1 MKKKILFI
9 VCLILTIS
17 ILLGSVGCSESN
29 DETSLDIDT
38 GESDSSLESNIDS
51 EDNGSLE
58 IDSSES
64 NAESESNVDSE
75 SVAESESNTESEI
88 ISESNVVSES
98 NTASETDKQT
108 EEEQTQTET
117 EKIIETGKKM
127 DMPMTPGQTK
137 TDEILTEKVYDFS
150 KLSNCFR
157 FVGRV
162 KNTSTGLIF
171 DHAASAIEFQGF
183 MTGDVVLMV
192 TSNKESYFTVY
203 IDGVRSETRFMVS
216 GTKLLTVASFEGNY
230 FHTVRIVRQSEVA
243 WSQSLIRNLR
253 ITGYLYEAPED
264 RPLYLEFY
272 GDSLTSAFGNIG
284 SPSDPAPHDVPKYQD
299 ATQSYAYLTTE
310 ALGAD
315 CSILAMSGV
324 GLATGHYDRH
334 FLHYFSQFCHKR
346 GNSPFEF
353 ENARVP
359 DIAVVR
365 LGANDFSVGCTREQY
380 VSRAKELIDYI
391 RNGYKKD
398 VPIIWMY
405 GSRGGDF
412 NSWLKELSD
421 FYGGEEGGFYLLELG
436 WRDHGVGAGGHPSVA
451 SHEANAE
458 TLLKF
463 IEDKKI
469 LK

>member
-1 MKKKILFI
+1 MKKKILFVI
-9 VCLILTIS
+9 CLILTAS
-17 ILLGSVGCSESN
+17 LLMGAVGCSGSSDQTSSATDTN
-29 DETSLDIDT
+29 SSET
-38 GESDSSLESNIDS
+38 DS
-51 EDNGSLE
+51 ETESSSDTEVEG
-58 IDSSES
+58 SSETDTES
-64 NAESESNVDSE
+64 ATESESE
-75 SVAESESNTESEI
+75 TETQTE
-88 ISESNVVSES
+88 
-98 NTASETDKQT
+98 KQT
-108 EEEQTQTET
+108 QKET

-137 TDEILTEKVYDFS
+137 TDEILTEKVYDFT

-157 FVGRV
+157 LVGRV

-183 MTGDVVLMV
+183 MTGDVVLTV
-192 TSNKESYFTVY
+192 TSNRESYFTVY
-203 IDGVRSETRFMVS
+203 IDGVRSETRFMAS
-216 GTKLLTVASFEGNY
+216 GTKALTIATFEDNV
-230 FHTVRIVRQSEVA
+230 FHTIRVVRQNEVA
-243 WSQSLIRNLR
+243 WSQSLLR
-253 ITGYLYEAPED
+253 SLKITGYLYEAPED

-299 ATQSYAYLTTE
+299 ATQSFAYLTTE

-334 FLHYFSQFCHKR
+334 FLYYFSQFCHKR

-353 ENARVP
+353 EDARVP

-391 RNGYKKD
+391 RTGYKKD
-398 VPIIWMY
+398 VPIIWMH

-421 FYGGEEGGFYLLELG
+421 FYGGEAGGFYLLELG
-436 WRDHGVGAGGHPSVA
+436 WRDLGVGAGGHPSVA
-451 SHEANAE
+451 SHEANSE

-463 IEDKKI
+463 IADKGI